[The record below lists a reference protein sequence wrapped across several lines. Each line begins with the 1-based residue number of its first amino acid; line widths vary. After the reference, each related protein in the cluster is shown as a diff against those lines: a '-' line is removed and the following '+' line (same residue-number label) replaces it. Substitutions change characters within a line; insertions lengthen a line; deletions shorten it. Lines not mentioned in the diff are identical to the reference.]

1 MAERPDRSAPGEEI
15 DEERFRDIKLTV
27 SDREMGES
35 RSCTLDE
42 AKTWDWDNP
51 EVWRVIGGWQISSY
65 KVLLDVLSRKLESGR
80 TEVEIIVAPR
90 FTLLSGG

>member
-1 MAERPDRSAPGEEI
+1 MAGTPSRAAAGRGI

-35 RSCTLDE
+35 RSCTLEE
-42 AKTWDWDNP
+42 AKTWDWNNP
-51 EVWRVIGGWQISSY
+51 EIWRVIGGWQITSY

-80 TEVEIIVAPR
+80 TEVEIVVAPR
-90 FTLLSGG
+90 FTMLSGG

>member
-1 MAERPDRSAPGEEI
+1 MAETPSRAAAGRGI

-35 RSCTLDE
+35 RSCTLEE
-42 AKTWDWDNP
+42 AKTWDWNNP
-51 EVWRVIGGWQISSY
+51 EIWRVIGGWQITSY

-80 TEVEIIVAPR
+80 TEVEIVVAPR
-90 FTLLSGG
+90 FTMLSGG